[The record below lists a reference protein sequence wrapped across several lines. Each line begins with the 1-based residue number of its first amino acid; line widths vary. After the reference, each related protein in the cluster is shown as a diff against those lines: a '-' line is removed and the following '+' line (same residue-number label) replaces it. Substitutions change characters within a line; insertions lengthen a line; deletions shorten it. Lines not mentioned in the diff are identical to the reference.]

1 MKTAT
6 KFTAFLL
13 AALLLLSPL
22 SAFADTS
29 SADGSLIS
37 PAPVSPSPISTV
49 DYYRSNKT
57 LSDWWEI
64 LALTAAG
71 VDVKAEGFVLPALD
85 GDSISTSG
93 SPTALA
99 KAILSLGAIGENPR
113 LYFGNAA
120 DRDLVRVL
128 ASLQGENGA
137 FGAYL
142 NEHIY
147 AVIALELTDPSAYD
161 RDAAI
166 VYLCSCRLA
175 DGGFAYYGD
184 VSDVDLTAMALLALQ
199 YFRGDRAAEEAIES
213 SVAFLVSAMSEDGAY
228 PSAWE
233 PGVEPSESVS
243 AVISGFVAVG
253 IDMTVE
259 PYAKLARKL
268 AEYKTGDGGYAH
280 ALGEESANLYA
291 TYQALLAESEL
302 ASGISAYAS
311 FAYDCAEVES
321 MFVDGAQAGAAARS
335 FETLYNRGVVIGR
348 PERNA
353 ASDETLTL
361 AELLVMLDRM
371 SGTAQA
377 DGDSTVW
384 YGGAL
389 ERLAGTVGIAP
400 EEFDADAP
408 VSLAAFR
415 QMVSKVLSADIT
427 GSFADS
433 DAVTRGE
440 AVTAL
445 AVVLE
450 ETAK

>member
-57 LSDWWEI
+57 LSDWWEV

-113 LYFGNAA
+113 FYFGNAA

-268 AEYKTGDGGYAH
+268 AEYCRSHPKVERVSFVGFDTHPSHENARKYYRYGSSAVFTVELKGT
-280 ALGEESANLYA
+280 LES
-291 TYQALLAESEL
+291 TVR
-302 ASGISAYAS
+302 
-311 FAYDCAEVES
+311 FVES
-321 MFVDGAQAGAAARS
+321 LRLAANM
-335 FETLYNRGVVIGR
+335 TMI
-348 PERNA
+348 
-353 ASDETLTL
+353 
-361 AELLVMLDRM
+361 
-371 SGTAQA
+371 
-377 DGDSTVW
+377 GDSITVVTHP
-384 YGGAL
+384 ASTTHKQL
-389 ERLAGTVGIAP
+389 S
-400 EEFDADAP
+400 DADLTAAGVTP
-408 VSLAAFR
+408 TLLRISLGLENADDLIEDFEQAFA
-415 QMVSKVLSADIT
+415 QI
-427 GSFADS
+427 G
-433 DAVTRGE
+433 
-440 AVTAL
+440 
-445 AVVLE
+445 
-450 ETAK
+450 